1 MKEKPQL
8 YSHAVAYFHC
18 KTITSFTLH
27 NLLHTSNRLPNL
39 QIQKII
45 IFIIITIG
53 DIHSNIF
60 KYILVLFLLT
70 CSRVGQNTKFDNLIR
85 IYNTVKWYTM
95 KWFCQEKICLSINFC
110 VCFLFTQNLHDYHA
124 VKTFA

>member
-53 DIHSNIF
+53 DTF
-60 KYILVLFLLT
+60 KYIQIYISFVFINLFMG
-70 CSRVGQNTKFDNLIR
+70 RAKYEIR
-85 IYNTVKWYTM
+85 QSNQDI
-95 KWFCQEKICLSINFC
+95 
-110 VCFLFTQNLHDYHA
+110 
-124 VKTFA
+124 

>member
-45 IFIIITIG
+45 TFIIITIG
-53 DIHSNIF
+53 DIYISFVFINLFMGRAKYEIQQSNQDI
-60 KYILVLFLLT
+60 
-70 CSRVGQNTKFDNLIR
+70 
-85 IYNTVKWYTM
+85 
-95 KWFCQEKICLSINFC
+95 
-110 VCFLFTQNLHDYHA
+110 
-124 VKTFA
+124 